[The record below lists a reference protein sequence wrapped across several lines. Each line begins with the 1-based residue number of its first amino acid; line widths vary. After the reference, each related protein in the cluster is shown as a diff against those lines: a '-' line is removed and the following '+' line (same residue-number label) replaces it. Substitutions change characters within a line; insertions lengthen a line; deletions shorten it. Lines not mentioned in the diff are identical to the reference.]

1 MHLCSLDFGGYGRHS
16 KGEKALLAQLLEM
29 PGTVSSGLEGA
40 QARVTALAKWQAALQ
55 AREDGPR
62 V

>member
-1 MHLCSLDFGGYGRHS
+1 MRLRSLDFGGYGRHS

-29 PGTVSSGLEGA
+29 PGTISGGLEGA

-55 AREDGPR
+55 AS
-62 V
+62 